1 MTNNIPSPRNSYVE
15 KNLDIMKP
23 TYRKHIWSVPW
34 PFIILRFR
42 CVYIIS
48 SVVELLNYDKIK
60 PPWLNFFISYYYS
73 FLRILQKKIRIR
85 YWIYLWPLLGL
96 KGLCTGIPPTLIPK
110 KKRKSWEWG
119 WYFTFLDFSLCI
131 VTILACVASVS
142 VRVRSVIKVLLFS
155 MFCWK
160 NLCRNAC
167 CSKIL
172 LLLSLLLQVPICS
185 RINSWFRV

>member
-1 MTNNIPSPRNSYVE
+1 MTNFHKNGVSKCGSAPAWYNKLLGMTNNIPSPRNSYVE

-34 PFIILRFR
+34 PFIISRFH

-85 YWIYLWPLLGL
+85 YWIYLWPLLG
-96 KGLCTGIPPTLIPK
+96 KGYAQAFHLPSFPRRRENPGNEVDN
-110 KKRKSWEWG
+110 S
-119 WYFTFLDFSLCI
+119 
-131 VTILACVASVS
+131 
-142 VRVRSVIKVLLFS
+142 
-155 MFCWK
+155 
-160 NLCRNAC
+160 
-167 CSKIL
+167 
-172 LLLSLLLQVPICS
+172 LSLTFAS
-185 RINSWFRV
+185 A